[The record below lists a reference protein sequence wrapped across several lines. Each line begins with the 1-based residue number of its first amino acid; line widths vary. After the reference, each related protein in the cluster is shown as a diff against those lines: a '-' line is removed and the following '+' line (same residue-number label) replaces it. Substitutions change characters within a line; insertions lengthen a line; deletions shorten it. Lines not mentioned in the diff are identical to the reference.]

1 MLNPY
6 IVIGALTDP
15 VATGVTWTDLA
26 GVWASLTAQITVANI
41 LGVVAG
47 VLAGTVGIAFA
58 WWGAKY
64 ATRKIRAAMKNG
76 KISA

>member
-1 MLNPY
+1 MLSPY
-6 IVIGALTDP
+6 VVIGAIEATTVSWSDLSTVWTALT
-15 VATGVTWTDLA
+15 T
-26 GVWASLTAQITVANI
+26 QITVANI

-47 VLAGTVGIAFA
+47 VLTGTVGIAFA